1 MGRPDVAGHLLE
13 LHSPGDGLLRF
24 SLRGE
29 PGMAYPFISSTDL
42 RTWQHFGFLQ
52 LADGGEESFDLT
64 PSAATALLSMA
75 ADLSK

>member
-1 MGRPDVAGHLLE
+1 
-13 LHSPGDGLLRF
+13 
-24 SLRGE
+24 
-29 PGMAYPFISSTDL
+29 MAYPFVSSTDL
-42 RTWQHFGFLQ
+42 RTWQHFGFLK

>member
-1 MGRPDVAGHLLE
+1 
-13 LHSPGDGLLRF
+13 
-24 SLRGE
+24 
-29 PGMAYPFISSTDL
+29 MAYSFVSSTDL
-42 RTWQHFGFLQ
+42 PTWQHFGFLQ